1 MDGGTT
7 WNINI
12 IGAIEECR
20 KLVEKDSD
28 IVLDIILLIPDHIDP
43 LPPIEDNDPTWKNYI
58 RYRTLKGEYNT
69 LNDVVEFIQAHP
81 NLTYRYLI

>member
-1 MDGGTT
+1 LSSASVPFAFPPTKLREWNLMDGGTT

-28 IVLDIILLIPDHIDP
+28 IILDIVLLIPD
-43 LPPIEDNDPTWKNYI
+43 
-58 RYRTLKGEYNT
+58 
-69 LNDVVEFIQAHP
+69 
-81 NLTYRYLI
+81 